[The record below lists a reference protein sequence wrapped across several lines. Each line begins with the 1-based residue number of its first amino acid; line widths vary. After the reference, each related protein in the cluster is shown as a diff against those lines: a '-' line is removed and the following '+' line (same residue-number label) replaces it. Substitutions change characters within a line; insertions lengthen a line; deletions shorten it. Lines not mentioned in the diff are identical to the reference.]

1 MEYKI
6 KDENGIEM
14 LMVPR
19 EMSVYDKSRYVFLFK
34 PSRSGKA
41 KTKVVIREI
50 HGCISGRFPIECEDG
65 KTRMVSMSGNFM
77 VAGNIFNQRGESL
90 GPNNLDY
97 YVRPLNFGFNR
108 SEFDVK
114 FSEMEFKEAMLG

>member
-14 LMVPR
+14 LMVPSKL
-19 EMSVYDKSRYVFLFK
+19 SVYDKSRYVFLFK
-34 PSRSGKA
+34 PTRSGKA

-50 HGCISGRFPIECEDG
+50 HGCISGRFSIKCEDG

-97 YVRPLNFGFNR
+97 FVRPLNFDFDR
-108 SEFDVK
+108 SKFDAK
-114 FSEMEFKEAMLG
+114 FSRLEFKAAMLR